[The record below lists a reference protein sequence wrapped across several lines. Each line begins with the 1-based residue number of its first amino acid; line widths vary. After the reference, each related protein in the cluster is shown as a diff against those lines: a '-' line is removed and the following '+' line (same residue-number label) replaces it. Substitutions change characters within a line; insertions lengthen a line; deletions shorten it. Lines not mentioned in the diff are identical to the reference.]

1 MGTFFGVLNF
11 LFGIALILAMLFHIT
26 ETETGGGGGMGW
38 GTIGGRRISALQ
50 TNFGMETFIEKFI
63 TWIFIGFIVTAFL
76 TAWFYRP

>member
-1 MGTFFGVLNF
+1 MGAFFGALNF
-11 LFGIALILAMLFHIT
+11 IFGIALILAMLFHIT
-26 ETETGGGGGMGW
+26 ETETGGGMGW

-50 TNFGMETFIEKFI
+50 TKFGMETFIERFI